1 MAKVR
6 KQHID
11 PKHTFIATVPRILLT
26 TIISGLLLLIISAI
40 IAYNSPNT
48 LMLAGIMPQ
57 VCLLLA
63 SAIGGYFSGR
73 TLDKPTDYLCALT
86 SSVTLVILI
95 TLIRLIIPS
104 AECDLTPTYSFFFHL
119 LLIVLPLL
127 GVLLSGRTR
136 SSAKRKRHRT
146 RRLK

>member
-26 TIISGLLLLIISAI
+26 TIISGLFLLLLSAL
-40 IAYNSPNT
+40 IAFNSSNT
-48 LMLAGIMPQ
+48 LMLAGILPPI
-57 VCLLLA
+57 CLLIA
-63 SAIGGYFSGR
+63 SVFGGYLSGR
-73 TLDKPTDYLCALT
+73 SSDKPTTYLCALT
-86 SSVTLVILI
+86 SSVTLVVLI
-95 TLIRLIIPS
+95 TVIRLIIPS
-104 AECDLTPTYSFFFHL
+104 AECDLAPTYSFFFHL

>member
-26 TIISGLLLLIISAI
+26 TIISGLFLLFISAL
-40 IAYNSPNT
+40 IAFNSHNA
-48 LMLAGIMPQ
+48 LMLAGILPPI
-57 VCLLLA
+57 CLLIA
-63 SAIGGYFSGR
+63 SVIGGYISGR
-73 TLDKPTDYLCALT
+73 TSDKSTAYLCTLT

-95 TLIRLIIPS
+95 TVIRLILPS
-104 AECDLTPTYSFFFHL
+104 ANCDLAPTLSFFFHL
-119 LLIVLPLL
+119 LLIALSLL

-136 SSAKRKRHRT
+136 SSAKKKRHRT

>member
-26 TIISGLLLLIISAI
+26 TIISGLFLLLLSALT
-40 IAYNSPNT
+40 AFNSSKA
-48 LMLAGIMPQ
+48 LMLADILPPI
-57 VCLLLA
+57 CLLIA
-63 SAIGGYFSGR
+63 SVIGGYVSGR
-73 TLDKPTDYLCALT
+73 TMDKPQAYLCALT
-86 SSVTLVILI
+86 SSVALVILI
-95 TLIRLIIPS
+95 TVIRLIIPS
-104 AECDLTPTYSFFFHL
+104 AECDHTPTFSFFFHIL
-119 LLIVLPLL
+119 LFVLPLL

-136 SSAKRKRHRT
+136 SSAKKKRRRT